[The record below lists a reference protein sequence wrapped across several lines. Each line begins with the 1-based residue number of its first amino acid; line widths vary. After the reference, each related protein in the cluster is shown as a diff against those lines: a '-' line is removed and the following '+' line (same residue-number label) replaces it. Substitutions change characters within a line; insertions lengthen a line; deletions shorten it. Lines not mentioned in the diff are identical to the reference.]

1 MSVLLFSN
9 TLQADRT
16 EAQGSIMRIGPD
28 HGVPQRSDHRVPQRP
43 WRRDS
48 ISRHK
53 NGDRRMING
62 LRGAGALCTVFLLVG
77 CGESKQTMDARSHYG
92 AFNQTITEVE
102 MLSQMVSR
110 ENYKA
115 REHPIEDQLTGAI
128 HFFLKNE
135 EVKGTPL
142 EAEARKLLDQT
153 DQIDE
158 IWKSSDGSVEKI
170 RAVVKEMSDQV
181 EHMKTMM

>member
-1 MSVLLFSN
+1 
-9 TLQADRT
+9 
-16 EAQGSIMRIGPD
+16 
-28 HGVPQRSDHRVPQRP
+28 
-43 WRRDS
+43 
-48 ISRHK
+48 
-53 NGDRRMING
+53 MING
-62 LRGAGALCTVFLLVG
+62 LRWAGALCAVFLLVG
-77 CGESKQTMDARSHYG
+77 CGEDKQKTLDVRSHYG
-92 AFNQTITEVE
+92 AFNQTIGEVKG
-102 MLSQMVSR
+102 LHQLVSR

-115 REHPIEDQLTGAI
+115 REHPIEDQLTASI
-128 HFFLKNE
+128 HYFLKNE
-135 EVKGTPL
+135 DVKGTPL